1 MKKPKSKK
9 PEWYSLDKIK
19 RHPAEYYFI
28 IGERSNGKT
37 YSVKM
42 EMLKRHA
49 KSHCVEQ
56 SALIRRWDEDF
67 KGVRG
72 STMFADIV
80 ANGELPKLFGDEYD
94 NIVYYRHAWYLAK
107 NDETTGKPQK
117 APNPFCYAFAITAM
131 EHDKSTSYPHVTT
144 ILYDE
149 VLTRKQYIPD
159 EFVIFMNVLST
170 IIRERDNVT
179 VYMLGNTISH
189 FSPYYSEMGLKHIR
203 QMKQGDIDVY
213 KYGEKGCT
221 VVVEY
226 IGESKFL
233 KKSNKYFAFDNPKL
247 NMIKTGAYELD
258 VHPHL
263 TRRYKTSDI
272 MFIYFILYEE
282 YILQC
287 EVIQVD
293 NEVFTYIHEK
303 TTELK
308 EPDTDLIYTTEF
320 TSKPNYRVGIIKPR
334 DKIGEKV
341 AYFFKQ
347 NLVFYQ
353 NNEIGEIVSNYVKD
367 TDGVMI

>member
-1 MKKPKSKK
+1 MKKSDF
-9 PEWYSLDKIK
+9 YSLSRIK
-19 RHPAEYYFI
+19 KHKAEYYFI

-42 EMLKRHA
+42 EMLKKHA
-49 KSHCVEQ
+49 ESNEVEQ
-56 SALIRRWDEDF
+56 SALLRRWDEDF
-67 KGVRG
+67 KGIRG
-72 STMFADIV
+72 ANMFSDIV
-80 ANGELPKLFGDEYD
+80 ENGELQKLFNDKYD
-94 NIVYYRHAWYLAK
+94 TIVYYRHAWYLAK
-107 NDETTGKPQK
+107 KDENTGKPQK
-117 APNPFCYAFAITAM
+117 AVEPFCYAFSITAM
-131 EHDKSTSYPHVTT
+131 EHDKSTSYPRVT
-144 ILYDE
+144 IVLFDE
-149 VLTRKQYIPD
+149 VLTRKQYVPD
-159 EFVIFMNVLST
+159 EFILFMNCLST

-189 FSPYYSEMGLKHIR
+189 FSPYYGEMGLKHIR

-258 VHPHL
+258 IHPHL
-263 TRRYKTSDI
+263 TRRYKHSDI
-272 MFIYFILYEE
+272 MFIYFIVYEE
-282 YILQC
+282 FTLQC
-287 EVIQVD
+287 EVIQCD
-293 NEVFTYIHEK
+293 NEVFTFVHEK
-303 TTELK
+303 TTELRD
-308 EPDTDLIYTTEF
+308 PDNDLIYTTEI

-341 AYFFKQ
+341 AYFYKN

-353 NNEIGEIVSNYVKD
+353 NNEIGEIVSNYIKD